1 MDDPHRV
8 FAYGTLRQV
17 AVQEALYGRRIRTV
31 PDSLPGYR
39 LEWLRITDPDVISM
53 SRTDQHPI
61 LRPGDANDS
70 VEGAYLE
77 LTEQELMAT
86 DEYEVD
92 DYVRRAVKL
101 SAGLTAWVYLGA

>member
-70 VEGAYLE
+70 VEGAYL
-77 LTEQELMAT
+77 MAT

-101 SAGLTAWVYLGA
+101 SSGLTAWAYLGA